1 MISSIK
7 YILITFIFMFSMS
20 CKTNHEASKSFK
32 TLAYSQYGAEME
44 ATQRLIDNKED
55 FESIYYKVYKNLS
68 PTPEMPHVDFS
79 KNSVVFLHFGG
90 FNYGGISYEVQE
102 INKENNDLNI
112 HLIRQSPKSGEPAL
126 TVMTNPFMLI
136 EVPKFK
142 SEIEQINIIKVEK
155 D

>member
-7 YILITFIFMFSMS
+7 YILITFVFMLSLS
-20 CKTNHEASKSFK
+20 CKTNHKASQSFK

-44 ATQRLIDNKED
+44 ATQRLIDNQED

-68 PTPEMPHVDFS
+68 PTPEMPNVDFS

-90 FNYGGISYEVQE
+90 FNYGGISYGVEE
-102 INKENNDLNI
+102 IIKENRNLNI
-112 HLIRQSPKSGEPAL
+112 HLIRQSPKPGEPAL

-136 EVPKFK
+136 EVPKYN
-142 SEIEQINIIKVEK
+142 SEIDQINIIKVEK